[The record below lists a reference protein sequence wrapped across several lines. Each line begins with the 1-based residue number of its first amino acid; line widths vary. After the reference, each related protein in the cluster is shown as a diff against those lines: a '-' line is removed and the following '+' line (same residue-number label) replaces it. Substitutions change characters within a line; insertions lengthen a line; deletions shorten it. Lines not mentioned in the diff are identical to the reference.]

1 MKRLPLLL
9 LTLGLAG
16 PALALDPATPV
27 APDPASTPVVAIDV
41 RGLSLALLF
50 SNAAADDFTV
60 CQDNPQFI
68 ADLKGAIQDDL
79 NLYGMGTEAFMSTT
93 TAFSA
98 EEKSAAARLAGFAP
112 PVRDGWEKDITR
124 MSGQV
129 IEVLQKALGE
139 APDPAHQDALRSE
152 SADLRQRLNAGQL
165 KATPED
171 VRTACVGVAV
181 GASRKDRG
189 PMVEMYRTYFKELTA
204 EYTAYR
210 SPEGYLAARWG
221 MTPAEVAKAEG
232 LPAVALKSGKLV
244 RIDGSPAKAT
254 YQFTDGRLSEVV
266 VTFVPGCKAAACL
279 NRYRTVNH
287 LLVEKYGAG
296 EDYSSTD
303 DQALRENASLLFEGM
318 GRERYPSM
326 LIESGYR
333 KEEHGWQTGE
343 SLVIHQLFSLNR
355 PLQKGSKEL
364 VHTVRYMAKR
374 FLPRADYLRRQ
385 QEEAEKKKRLQN
397 L

>member
-27 APDPASTPVVAIDV
+27 APGPAAAPVEAIDV

-50 SNAAADDFTV
+50 SNAADDFTV

-68 ADLKGAIQDDL
+68 ADLQGVIQDDL
-79 NLYGMGTEAFMSTT
+79 RLYGMGTPAFIGT
-93 TAFSA
+93 TAAFGA
-98 EEKSAAARLAGFAP
+98 EERAAAARLAGFAP
-112 PVRDGWEKDITR
+112 PVRDGLEKDIAT

-129 IEVLQKALGE
+129 MEVLQKSLGE
-139 APDPAHQDALRSE
+139 AKDPARLDALRSE
-152 SADLRQRLNAGQL
+152 SADLRQRINTGHL

-171 VRTACVGVAV
+171 VRTACVGAAV
-181 GASRKDRG
+181 LAVSKDRG
-189 PMVEMYRTYFKELTA
+189 PMVDMYRTYLKELTA

-221 MTPAEVAKAEG
+221 MTPAEVADAES

-254 YQFTDGRLSEVV
+254 YLFTDGRLSEVV

-279 NRYRTVNH
+279 NRYRTVNN
-287 LLVEKYGAG
+287 LLVEKYGDG